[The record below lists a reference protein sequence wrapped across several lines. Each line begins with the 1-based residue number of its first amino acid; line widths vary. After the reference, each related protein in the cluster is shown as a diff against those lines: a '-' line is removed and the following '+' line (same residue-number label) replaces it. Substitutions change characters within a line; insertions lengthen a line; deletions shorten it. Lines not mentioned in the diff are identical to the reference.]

1 MKPETE
7 NVAGARHTDLLRGR
21 SRAAKAVFLVAM
33 LCLLAGLWFANVALV
48 KNAQIQLLLY
58 ILAFYGVARFT
69 LRR

>member
-1 MKPETE
+1 
-7 NVAGARHTDLLRGR
+7 
-21 SRAAKAVFLVAM
+21 
-33 LCLLAGLWFANVALV
+33 V